1 VHQTWR
7 TPASSSTRS
16 PATSWAPRVGRCWPP
31 WLAGSVICRCWPGW
45 PVAGCP
51 ACCPV
56 APSAAGPVRG
66 PHARLVR
73 LARAHLEHL
82 EGAIAARDRR
92 VDEVITRFAR
102 ARDRLDTITGVG
114 KRAAE
119 TIIAEIG
126 ADMSVFLPPP
136 TWPPGRAAARATT
149 APAARAARASRPG
162 QPLAGGADR
171 VPLGGGPEPRHRPV
185 GPGLAAGPADRQQEG
200 RGRCWALDPGHR
212 LVPAHRRRR
221 RPGPWGDDFVRRD
234 TERQRQWASP
244 SSRPSATASS
254 LNPWP
259 PNTPGIHISG

>member
-171 VPLGGGPEPRHRPV
+171 VPWAAARSRDTDLSAQDWRLARRIGNKKAAVAVGHSILVIAWYLLTDDGDDQDLGATTSSGATPSASVNG
-185 GPGLAAGPADRQQEG
+185 
-200 RGRCWALDPGHR
+200 
-212 LVPAHRRRR
+212 R
-221 RPGPWGDDFVRRD
+221 RPAPDPRRP
-234 TERQRQWASP
+234 R
-244 SSRPSATASS
+244 RP
-254 LNPWP
+254 
-259 PNTPGIHISG
+259 